1 MNLAKWSV
9 THPVAVTM
17 RIAALVLLGFI
28 CAMRL
33 PVDLLPRV
41 DIPIVSISTSWPNTP
56 PEVMES
62 QITRPIEEAVAAVP
76 GLYNVSST
84 STLGNSNVRVQLNY
98 GVDVD
103 IAAVDVLQYVQRA
116 RSSFPNDPNLQNP
129 VVAKFDPSSLPILV
143 YGVTTKDNNL
153 TKLLTTLNNDI
164 NPAIEAA
171 GGVAAVNATGGTA
184 RSIVVDVDAK
194 KLQAYGVS
202 LTDVRNRISAENL
215 SQPAGIAAQGGQ
227 ELTIR
232 AQAYTQSVKD
242 IAAIP
247 LVTRNGSVVPLGAVA
262 TVRDASLEN
271 RIITRLNGTPAV
283 ALAVTKQASANTVE
297 TDQSVREVIAKQSKA
312 YPNLKF
318 TVAYQQAGFVKDS
331 IKDLQTTAII
341 GGVLAILIITFFL
354 RNLRST
360 LVVALSIP
368 ISIVSTFAILYFG
381 GFTLNT
387 ISLSGLALATGL
399 IVDDAIVVLE
409 NIFRHMEGGGTVA
422 DAAVSGAQEIL
433 GAVVASTF
441 TIMVVFF
448 PLFLIKGQSGQTFSQ
463 LALVVIF
470 SIAVS
475 LLDATTVVPMLA
487 TRFVKRSEIE
497 ELEHPELH
505 KGRYSPLGLFFRWSG
520 RKLDELD
527 RNYHRIL
534 EKALRHRWWVLGIAL
549 GLSVV
554 ALPLVPLVGFET
566 LPQTDSGD
574 FQISLKMPIGTS
586 LAETTK
592 WSLYIENLL
601 KDTPEVDTFFVGAG
615 ANVSFRGASGALAYR
630 GGATVHLKE
639 KRKRSTEEVINGLK
653 PALAKVPGRAF
664 ATPYD
669 LVSNILGGSNQGI
682 EVDVFGQNMTALS
695 QVAHDVQTT
704 LTGVNG
710 LESVD
715 IGAEDASPEIR
726 FDIDRA
732 KANAFGVSFSDVANA
747 VSTATAATLTTY
759 FQDPVDANQYGIYV
773 ELPVEQRRSVPD
785 ILNIPVK
792 SSLVDATTGRI
803 TPAILLRQ
811 VATIRRATG
820 PNEIDRLNRL
830 RFIAVSGRA
839 TPGHSESQV
848 QAEVGKAMDGMQL
861 PEGVH
866 WDFGDRQK
874 RRAQEFSGLGMAVF
888 LAIALIYTLL
898 ASQFESFIYPLIV
911 LCSVPLCAPG
921 VIVALLL
928 AGQAFGLTAYV
939 GVLMLVGIVV
949 KNGILLVDYTN
960 QLRAKGMPRD
970 EAILKAAPTRLRPIL
985 MTSACAILGMLP
997 LALSLGSSSK
1007 IQAPLATAVVGG
1019 LLTSTALTLL
1029 VVPAVYTF
1037 FDDLARRF
1045 NRTDRDLHP
1054 AAGVGP
1060 SVAATGGAPDEG
1072 DPLPLER
1079 VKGEAL

>member
-9 THPVAVTM
+9 QHPVAVTM
-17 RIAALVLLGFI
+17 RIAALVLLGLI

-41 DIPIVSISTSWPNTP
+41 DIPTVSVSTSWPNTP
-56 PEVMES
+56 PEVMEA

-84 STLGNSNVRVQLNY
+84 STLGSSNVRVQLQY

-116 RSSFPNDPNLQNP
+116 RSSFPNDPTLQNP

-143 YGVTTKDNNL
+143 YGVTSSDNNL

-164 NPAIEAA
+164 APGIEAA
-171 GGVAAVNATGGTA
+171 GGVAAVNVTGGTA
-184 RSIVVDVDAK
+184 RSIIVDVDTT
-194 KLQAYGVS
+194 KLQAFGVS
-202 LTDVRNRISAENL
+202 LKDIQGRISAENL
-215 SQPAGIAAQGGQ
+215 SLPAGIAARGGF
-227 ELTIR
+227 EYTIR
-232 AQAYTQSVKD
+232 AEAYTKTVKE

-247 LVTRNGSVVPLGAVA
+247 LATRNGSVISLGDVA
-262 TVRDASLEN
+262 KVRDASLEN
-271 RIITRLNGTPAV
+271 RIVTRLNGTPAV
-283 ALAVTKQASANTVE
+283 AMAVTKQASANTID
-297 TDQSVREVIAKQSKA
+297 TDKAVRDVIAKLGSA

-318 TVAYQQAGFVKDS
+318 TVAYRQAGFIQGS
-331 IKDLQTTAII
+331 IQDLQETAII
-341 GGVLAILIITFFL
+341 GGVLAILVITFFL

-368 ISIVSTFAILYFG
+368 ISIISTFAILYFG

-409 NIFRHMEGGGTVA
+409 NIFRHMEGGKNTVR
-422 DAAVSGAQEIL
+422 DAAVAGAQEIL

-441 TIMVVFF
+441 TIMVVFL

-470 SIAVS
+470 SIGVS

-487 TRFVKRSEIE
+487 TRFVKRDEID
-497 ELEHPELH
+497 ELEHPDHH
-505 KGRYSPLGLFFRWSG
+505 KGKYSPLGKFFLWSG
-520 RKLDELD
+520 RKLHALD
-527 RNYHRIL
+527 TNYHRVL
-534 EKALRHRWWVLGIAL
+534 EKALRRRWWVLAAAVA
-549 GLSVV
+549 LSVI
-554 ALPLVPLVGFET
+554 ALPLVSLVGFET

-592 WSLYIENLL
+592 WSLYMENLL
-601 KDTPEVDTFFVGAG
+601 KDDPDVETYFIGAG

-630 GGATVHLKE
+630 GGATVHLKDD
-639 KRKRSTEEVINGLK
+639 RKSSTQEVIDRLK
-653 PALAKVPGRAF
+653 KPLARIPGRAF

-682 EVDVFGQNMTALS
+682 EVDVFGQNMTDLS
-695 QVAHDVQTT
+695 KVAHDVQTT
-704 LTGVNG
+704 LMGVNG

-715 IGAEDASPEIR
+715 IGAEDASPEVR

-732 KANAFGVSFSDVANA
+732 KANAFGVSFSDVATA
-747 VSTATAATLTTY
+747 VGTATAGSLTTY
-759 FQDPVDANQYGIYV
+759 FQDPKDGNQYPIYV
-773 ELPVEQRRSVPD
+773 ELPVNQRRSIPD
-785 ILNIPVK
+785 IMNIPVK
-792 SSLVDATTGRI
+792 SSSIDATTGVVK
-803 TPAILLRQ
+803 PAVLLSQ
-811 VATIRRATG
+811 VAAVKIATG

-830 RFIAVSGRA
+830 RYIAISGRA

-848 QAEVGKAMDGMQL
+848 QIEVQKAMDGMHL

-921 VIVALLL
+921 VIIALLL

-960 QLRAKGMPRD
+960 QLRARGMPRD
-970 EAILKAAPTRLRPIL
+970 EALLKAAPTRLRPIL
-985 MTSACAILGMLP
+985 MTSLCAILGMLP

-1019 LLTSTALTLL
+1019 LLTSTCLTLL

-1037 FDDLARRF
+1037 FDDLAVRF
-1045 NRTDRDLHP
+1045 GADKNGPTADAETDLKSD
-1054 AAGVGP
+1054 
-1060 SVAATGGAPDEG
+1060 SVEEG
-1072 DPLPLER
+1072 
-1079 VKGEAL
+1079 K

>member
-17 RIAALVLLGFI
+17 RIAALVLLGLI
-28 CAMRL
+28 CALRL
-33 PVDLLPRV
+33 PIDLLPRV
-41 DIPIVSISTSWPNTP
+41 DIPIVAINTSWPNTP

-84 STLGNSNVRVQLNY
+84 SSLGYSSVRVQLDY

-103 IAAVDVLQYVQRA
+103 TAAVDVLQYVQRA
-116 RSSFPNDPNLQNP
+116 QGKFPNDPNLQIP
-129 VVAKFDPSSLPILV
+129 TVTKFDPSSLPILV
-143 YGVTTKDNNL
+143 YGVTTKGDDL
-153 TKLLTTLNNDI
+153 TRLLTTLENEVT
-164 NPAIEAA
+164 PSIEAA
-171 GGVAAVNATGGTA
+171 GGVAAVNVTGGTA
-184 RSIVVDVDAK
+184 RSIVVDVDSTR
-194 KLQAYGVS
+194 LQAYGVS

-215 SQPAGIAAQGGQ
+215 SLPAGIAKQG
-227 ELTIR
+227 ETEYTIR
-232 AQAYTQSVKD
+232 AEAYTRTIKD

-271 RIITRLNGTPAV
+271 RIITRLNGVPAV
-283 ALAVTKQASANTVE
+283 ALAVTKQAAANTVD
-297 TDQSVREVIAKQSKA
+297 TDKHVREAIAKLGKA
-312 YPNLKF
+312 YPNIRF
-318 TVAYQQAGFVKDS
+318 TVAYAQAPFIESS
-331 IKDLQTTAII
+331 IDELKETAVI
-341 GGVLAILIITFFL
+341 GGVLAILVITFFL

-409 NIFRHMEGGGTVA
+409 NIFRHMEGGKRKVA

-441 TIMVVFF
+441 TIMVVFL
-448 PLFLIKGQSGQTFSQ
+448 PLFLIKGQAGQTFSQ
-463 LALVVIF
+463 FALVVIF

-487 TRFVKRSEIE
+487 TRFVKQKEID
-497 ELEHPELH
+497 ELEHPEH
-505 KGRYSPLGLFFRWSG
+505 HEGGYSPLGRFFRWTGG
-520 RKLDELD
+520 RLEALD
-527 RNYHRIL
+527 RAYHRVL
-534 EKALRHRWWVLGIAL
+534 EKALRRRWLVVGGAIAL
-549 GLSVV
+549 SLVS
-554 ALPLVPLVGFET
+554 LPLVKVVGFET

-574 FQISLKMPIGTS
+574 FQVNLKMPIGTS

-592 WSLYIENLL
+592 WVGYMEGVLRADPDVE
-601 KDTPEVDTFFVGAG
+601 TVFVGAG

-630 GGATVHLKE
+630 GGATVRLRRD
-639 KRKRSTEEVINGLK
+639 RKSRTEDVINRLK
-653 PALAKVPGRAF
+653 PALAKIPGRAF

-682 EVDVFGQNMTALS
+682 EVDLFGQNLANVTDAAHQVQEALQS
-695 QVAHDVQTT
+695 VP
-704 LTGVNG
+704 G

-715 IGAEDASPEIR
+715 IGTEDASPEVR
-726 FDIDRA
+726 FDVDRA
-732 KANAFGVSFSDVANA
+732 KANALGVSFSDIANA
-747 VSTATAATLTTY
+747 VGTATAAQLTTY
-759 FQDPVDANQYGIYV
+759 FQDPNDQQQYPIYV
-773 ELPVEQRRSVPD
+773 ELPVEQRRSIPS

-792 SSLVDATTGRI
+792 SSLVDPTTGRI
-803 TPAILLRQ
+803 TPAVLLRQ
-811 VATIRRATG
+811 VAKVKIETG
-820 PNEIDRLNRL
+820 PNEIARLNRS
-830 RFIAVSGRA
+830 RYVAVSGRA
-839 TPGHSESQV
+839 NPDVSESTV
-848 QAEVGKAMDGMQL
+848 QASVASAMNKIQL
-861 PEGVH
+861 PEGIR

-874 RRAQEFSGLGMAVF
+874 RRAQEFSGLGLAVF

-960 QLRAKGMPRD
+960 QLRERGMPRD
-970 EAILKAAPTRLRPIL
+970 EALLKAAPTRLRPIL
-985 MTSACAILGMLP
+985 MTSLCAILGMMP
-997 LALSLGSSSK
+997 LALGIGNSSK
-1007 IQAPLATAVVGG
+1007 LQAPLATAVVGG
-1019 LLTSTALTLL
+1019 LLTSTALTLF

-1045 NRTDRDLHP
+1045 RKDDRDLHP
-1054 AAGVGP
+1054 AVGIGP
-1060 SVAATGGAPDEG
+1060 SVVATGGEPEEG
-1072 DPLPLER
+1072 DPLPP
-1079 VKGEAL
+1079 VKGAR